1 MSAKLGIKAHQYWCF
16 IIYKKNCFW
25 LSVLLIE
32 NVHNPLWLI
41 CFDPSH
47 VHSRSCCLSSTES
60 ENEWIYSRRLHPSLL
75 LCRSIFQLQ
84 LCFVVPLFFSFFF
97 FWELRCFFAIKAQ
110 RNQSVSVSLEQERK
124 AKVYESGAAGAT
136 TNGLVMHLLYDNR
149 VAGNTLLGSALLRR
163 STIRYEA
170 SLLQSTT
177 KGAVWFHSAQT
188 TESQVHS
195 VTFLPLLE
203 DATLLMEHTNKL
215 LTHHV
220 WPRVQNKL

>member
-1 MSAKLGIKAHQYWCF
+1 MFYYLQKKL
-16 IIYKKNCFW
+16 
-25 LSVLLIE
+25 LLIVSAFNWE
-32 NVHNPLWLI
+32 CPQ
-41 CFDPSH
+41 
-47 VHSRSCCLSSTES
+47 SSLTNLFWSITCALALVLFE
-60 ENEWIYSRRLHPSLL
+60 LHRKWKWMNLFTTVASVSAFVSLHFSTSAL
-75 LCRSIFQLQ
+75 LCCSPF
-84 LCFVVPLFFSFFF
+84 LFFFFF

-188 TESQVHS
+188 TESQVRS